1 LNTEIYFYF
10 SLGPVQ
16 EFVGR
21 ARKLRDYWTGSN
33 LISFLIEQAIDEI
46 CSNGGNIVF
55 PPFSG
60 NKNPSN
66 KKEISSFPNRFLAI
80 VPEDFKLDCCEKRIK
95 NEWEKIADYQWE
107 AYISKIAPFGENT
120 KLIWDKQ
127 VKDYW
132 DIQWIAS
139 DEENDALLDIR
150 KNWRSFVPTVE
161 QGDKCTIIGNLQEIS
176 GYVGTSSGEEKKKQ
190 KRFWERAQD
199 ELSQLNLSQGE
210 RLSAIAV
217 IKRLF
222 PRAYNEINKTS
233 FPVNFPSSTYVSS
246 VFWKEAVI
254 KSNRDFA
261 IEFLN
266 EAKKIKDINYYTSR
280 EKSDFC
286 CLDKLTGNGVELR
299 EFASLDG
306 NICYEHTLLNDNLW
320 KDQNRLARENLEKKL
335 KEINDEIKFKPD
347 TYYALLSMDGDKM
360 GEILYN
366 FKSKKNEISNA
377 ILEFNKNVPNI
388 IKKNNGRV
396 IYAGGEDVFAILPVD
411 TAIDAASEL
420 RKTYEGLL
428 EQVIG
433 SKGVGTI
440 SAAIIFAHHHA
451 PLNRLYGN
459 VQSLLDKK
467 AKEECGRGSIAISVW
482 NTGGK
487 DLIWAMPW
495 EKFIDNE
502 NNNLIG
508 KLAKALSGT
517 GTTDQISSSFIY
529 NMRKT
534 FQILE
539 LEKGN
544 TFLEKEEIVD
554 FLVAEFIKGKSKTSK
569 KINRDQVK
577 LQMEDLLEVSTV
589 YYRNDEREI
598 QERQTYNLDGALLA
612 RFLARRWHQ

>member
-1 LNTEIYFYF
+1 MNTEIYFYF

-33 LISFLIEQAIDEI
+33 LISFLIEKAMDEV
-46 CSNGGNIVF
+46 CSNGGNIIF
-55 PPFSG
+55 PPYSS

-66 KKEISSFPNRFLAI
+66 KKEIGSFPNRFLAR
-80 VPEDFKLDCCEKRIK
+80 VPKDFQFGCCEKRIK
-95 NEWEKIADYQWE
+95 NEWERIVDHLWNKYL
-107 AYISKIAPFGENT
+107 SKIAPLGKNT
-120 KLIWDKQ
+120 KKIWDRQ
-127 VKDYW
+127 VKNYW
-132 DIQWIAS
+132 DIQWIA
-139 DEENDALLDIR
+139 DNEENDALLDIR

-161 QGDKCTIIGNLQEIS
+161 QGDKCTMFGNLQEIS
-176 GYVGTSSGEEKKKQ
+176 GYIRSSPGEQKEKQ
-190 KRFWERAQD
+190 ERFWERTQD
-199 ELSQLNLSQGE
+199 ELDQLDLSKGE
-210 RLSAIAV
+210 RLSAIAI

-233 FPVNFPSSTYVSS
+233 FPVNFPSSTYMSS
-246 VFWKEAVI
+246 IFWKETVI
-254 KSNRDFA
+254 KNNKNLA

-266 EAKKIKDINYYTSR
+266 EAKRIRDINHYISKD
-280 EKSDFC
+280 KSGFH
-286 CLDKLTGNGVELR
+286 CLDRLTGNDVELR

-306 NICYEHTLLNDNLW
+306 NLCYEHILLNDNLW
-320 KDQNRLARENLEKKL
+320 NVQDRPTRENLGKKL

-360 GEILYN
+360 GEILHN
-366 FKSKKNEISNA
+366 FKSKKNEISNG

-508 KLAKALSGT
+508 KLAKALSST
-517 GTTDQISSSFIY
+517 DTADQISSSFIY
-529 NMRKT
+529 NMRKI
-534 FQILE
+534 FQVLE

-544 TFLEKEEIVD
+544 TFLEREEIVD

-577 LQMEDLLEVSTV
+577 LQMEDLLEVSTM

-598 QERQTYNLDGALLA
+598 EQQTYNLDGALLT
-612 RFLARRWHQ
+612 RFLARRWYQ